1 MTAKAKIRRKNVWF
15 TRPVRERRGFALAV
29 FFIFAPIGP
38 LSSLMAV
45 ADPPWP
51 LWYVALQTIASG
63 TMAAMIVLTM
73 HRFALLMITVIVF
86 SASIFGL
93 GLVKRQLTVSSNTNA
108 PITTTPNVQR
118 AIADVERHRR
128 TAQSAAQRD
137 GIIAI
142 AMIAIGYT
150 FFVRVIGKEW
160 ENRATRDAE
169 MQIAKRIQ
177 TSLTPIGS
185 RQIPGFEILGITQP
199 ANEVAGDYFDYL
211 DLGDNKYG
219 VLIADAAGHG
229 VAAGLLTAMLKGA
242 LSLIANEDKT
252 PESVMA
258 ELNRAVYRLAP
269 RNMFVTACYVMLDK
283 ITGDIAYVT
292 AGHEPFMLIKYGD
305 REVKQLRTSGIALGL
320 QAETSFQS
328 QHASMAPGDTLLL
341 YTDGLVET
349 ENAAGDEFGIS
360 RLESLLHSIPTS
372 SPQEFSDRILSEI
385 TAHRNKNSQADDIS
399 FVIIRRAT
407 NLTIPVKA

>member
-1 MTAKAKIRRKNVWF
+1 MTSKPRSHKKNIWF

-63 TMAAMIVLTM
+63 TMAAMIVMTM
-73 HRFALLMITVIVF
+73 HRFALLMFTIIIF
-86 SASIFGL
+86 SASTFGL
-93 GLVKRQLTVSSNTNA
+93 GLVKRKMMVSSNTHT
-108 PITTTPNVQR
+108 PIMTISDGQI
-118 AIADVERHRR
+118 AIADVERYRR

-137 GIIAI
+137 GVIAI

-177 TSLTPIGS
+177 TSLTPVGS
-185 RQIPGFEILGITQP
+185 RQIPGFEILGVTQP

-211 DLGDNKYG
+211 DLGENKFG

-242 LSLIANEDKT
+242 LALIADEDKT
-252 PESVMA
+252 PEAVMA
-258 ELNRAVYRLAP
+258 ELNRTVYRLAP

-283 ITGDIAYVT
+283 RTRDIAYVT
-292 AGHEPFMLIKYGD
+292 AGHEPLMLIKYDD
-305 REVKQLRTSGIALGL
+305 RKVIQLRTSGIALGL
-320 QAETSFQS
+320 QVETSFQS
-328 QHASMAPGDTLLL
+328 QHTSMAAGDTLLL

-349 ENAAGDEFGIS
+349 ENAAGEEFGIS
-360 RLESLLHSIPTS
+360 RLEALLHSTPAT

-385 TAHRNKNSQADDIS
+385 AAHRNKNSQADDIS
-399 FVIIRRAT
+399 LVIIRRAT
-407 NLTIPVKA
+407 NLSIS